1 MSRTNHS
8 GCWICDAFDDDVLIR
23 AQYPDLKL
31 YNQLLYY
38 HHLFDAEKALVETR
52 GSGRHGESARLGS
65 AFVPLTRT
73 IVSVLMVAVEEIRA
87 LAKANQT
94 SFSLVTA
101 VADRYLDRNGR
112 RYVDMKGLFG
122 FMERIKL

>member
-1 MSRTNHS
+1 M
-8 GCWICDAFDDDVLIR
+8 
-23 AQYPDLKL
+23 
-31 YNQLLYY
+31 
-38 HHLFDAEKALVETR
+38 
-52 GSGRHGESARLGS
+52 
-65 AFVPLTRT
+65 LT
-73 IVSVLMVAVEEIRA
+73 IAIEEIRA